1 MLGGLARRVTFVDQ
15 LKAKQ
20 NPLIIVDSGRMFQDP
35 RVEEDAE
42 KVSMN
47 ARLISR
53 AYGRMGVHAVN
64 VGDLEL
70 LQGIPF
76 LKEQASQGLN
86 LISANLVDASGKNTI
101 FPPYFIYNVENFRIA
116 FFGLLS
122 SDMVPEIRKAIGEDA
137 VAIDPI
143 KTAREMVSQLR
154 KEADV
159 VILLSSLGLDKEREI
174 ISKIPGIHFV
184 MGGHEGRF
192 YHSMLKEGETF
203 ITQSYWAGMYTGRLD
218 LTLRNA
224 TSSFHDAGEK
234 FRIKKEITDL
244 DRRLERIKS
253 VLNEGESNV
262 LEFTFQKVVK
272 KRAQLQETLDSL
284 NRLPYTGNLFQWQ
297 MVPLDNSYKEDLEVV
312 DWIRKSGF
320 TENAKN

>member
-1 MLGGLARRVTFVDQ
+1 MLGGLARRVASVDK
-15 LKAKQ
+15 LKAEKH
-20 NPLIIVDSGRMFQDP
+20 PVILVDSGRLFKDP
-35 RVEEDAE
+35 RVGEDAE

-53 AYGRMGVHAVN
+53 AYSRMGVHAVN

-86 LISANLVDASGKNTI
+86 LISANLVDASSKKTI
-101 FPPYFIYNVENFRIA
+101 FPPYFIYNVENFRVA

-122 SDMVPEIRKAIGEDA
+122 SDMGQEIRKAMGEDA
-137 VAIDPI
+137 VAIDPV
-143 KTAREMVSQLR
+143 KTAEEMVARLR
-154 KEADV
+154 EEADI

-192 YHSMLKEGETF
+192 FHTMLKESETF
-203 ITQSYWAGMYTGRLD
+203 VVQSYWAGMYTGRLD
-218 LTLRNA
+218 LTLKNT
-224 TSSFHDAGEK
+224 TSIFHDAGEK
-234 FRIKKEITDL
+234 FRIKKEIADL
-244 DRRLERIKS
+244 DRRLERIKI
-253 VLNEGESNV
+253 VLDEGKSNV
-262 LEFTFQKVVK
+262 LEFTYQKITK

-284 NRLPYTGNLFQWQ
+284 NRLPYTENLFKWQ
-297 MVPLDNSYKEDLEVV
+297 MVPLDNSYREDREVV
-312 DWIRKSGF
+312 DWIRKAGF
-320 TENAKN
+320 TASAKK